1 MEIQGLSSFSLPPV
15 VASGEKQMETT
26 GGVRR
31 ERGVDEES
39 GQQGKGW
46 DTPQATKEDAPRDQ
60 RGTSLGVRKGTKAQL
75 SF

>member
-1 MEIQGLSSFSLPPV
+1 
-15 VASGEKQMETT
+15 METT

-46 DTPQATKEDAPRDQ
+46 DTPQATKEDTPRDQ
-60 RGTSLGVRKGTKAQL
+60 RGISLGVSKGTNAQL